1 MGERYTRVGP
11 APEALNERSLSG
23 TVHPMTTA
31 PTRDLD
37 TTDFTDPRVYDDPWE
52 LYAWLRDKEHLHHDA
67 ANDLYVAARHEDIF
81 HISRDEETYCSRFGV
96 RPRIAGDMS
105 IITLDGA
112 EHVRQRRLINKG
124 FTPQRVR
131 ELIPHVRELTNQILD
146 DFEARAAAGEVPID
160 FVEHFAIHVPL
171 IIICE
176 LMGLPAEQRLRM
188 YGWSDAMMAGDG
200 HVEADSPQL
209 LAAATAFGEF
219 AEMAVE
225 LIAQRRAEPRD
236 DLISILTQAFD
247 EGALTKEH
255 KAIQG
260 VSAEELDK
268 IRERNGSLN
277 DDELLAFLTVLMVAG
292 NETTRN
298 AITGGLLALS
308 RFPEQ
313 RELML
318 ANLDDDAFMATAAD
332 EIVRYVT
339 PVLGFVR
346 TVTVDHEYRNTELRE
361 GDRILML
368 YGGANRDPR
377 VFDRPDEL
385 DLTRNPNPH
394 LGFGI
399 GPHFC
404 LGANLARMEITTVF
418 QELLSRLPD
427 IVVPEGVRP
436 ERGDSSLVLALQHL
450 PSTFTPG
457 GCPVAH

>member
-1 MGERYTRVGP
+1 
-11 APEALNERSLSG
+11 
-23 TVHPMTTA
+23 MTIVDDDQRA
-31 PTRDLD
+31 DFAQ
-37 TTDFTDPRVYDDPWE
+37 TDFTDPRVFDDPWA
-52 LYAWLRDKEHLHHDA
+52 LYAWLREQDSLHRDE
-67 ANDLYVAARHEDIF
+67 ANDLYIASRHEDIF

-96 RPRIAGDMS
+96 RPKIAGDMS
-105 IITLDGA
+105 IITLDGD

-131 ELIPHVRELTNQILD
+131 EMIPHVRELTNEIIDEL
-146 DFEARAAAGEVPID
+146 EAKAAAGQVELD
-160 FVEHFAIHVPL
+160 FVENFAIHVPL

-176 LMGLPAEQRLRM
+176 LMGLPAEQRMNM

-209 LAAATAFGEF
+209 HAAANAFGEF
-219 AEMAVE
+219 AVMAIE
-225 LIAQRRAEPRD
+225 LIAERRSDPKN

-247 EGALTKEH
+247 DGALTKEH

-260 VSAEELDK
+260 VSEEDLVK
-268 IRERNGSLN
+268 MNERNGALN

-308 RFPEQ
+308 RFPDQ
-313 RELML
+313 RQLML
-318 ANLDDDAFMATAAD
+318 DNLQDAEFMATAAD
-332 EIVRYVT
+332 ELVRYVT
-339 PVLGFVR
+339 PVLGFIR
-346 TVTVDHEYRNTELRE
+346 TVTVDHTYRNTQLKE

-368 YGGANRDPR
+368 YGSANRDDR
-377 VFDRPDEL
+377 VFENPDVL
-385 DLTRNPNPH
+385 DLTRSPNPH
-394 LGFGI
+394 MGFGI

-427 IVVPEGVRP
+427 IQVPEGVTP
-436 ERGDSSLVLALQHL
+436 DRGDSSLVLALQHM
-450 PSTFTPG
+450 PASFTPG
-457 GCPVAH
+457 SGCPVEH

>member
-1 MGERYTRVGP
+1 M
-11 APEALNERSLSG
+11 SL
-23 TVHPMTTA
+23 VDDDRRA
-31 PTRDLD
+31 DFAN
-37 TTDFTDPRVYDDPWE
+37 TDFTDPRVFDDPWD
-52 LYAWLRDKEHLHHDA
+52 LYAWLRDQDSLHYDA

-81 HISRDEETYCSRFGV
+81 HISRDEETYCCRFGV
-96 RPRIAGDMS
+96 RPKIAGDMS

-131 ELIPHVRELTNQILD
+131 EMIPHVRDLTNEIID
-146 DFEARAAAGEVPID
+146 DFEAKAAAGELPLD
-160 FVEHFAIHVPL
+160 FVENFAIHVPL

-176 LMGLPAEQRLRM
+176 LMGLPPEQRLKM
-188 YGWSDAMMAGDG
+188 YGWSDTMMAGDG

-209 LAAATAFGEF
+209 LAAAESFGEF
-219 AEMAVE
+219 AVMAIE
-225 LIAQRRAEPRD
+225 LIAERRADPQN

-247 EGALTKEH
+247 DGALTKEH

-260 VSAEELDK
+260 VSDEDRAKMAE
-268 IRERNGSLN
+268 NGNGLN

-298 AITGGLLALS
+298 AITGGMLALS

-313 RELML
+313 RQLL
-318 ANLDDDAFMATAAD
+318 LDHLDDAEFMATAAD
-332 EIVRYVT
+332 ELVRYVT
-339 PVLGFVR
+339 PVLGFIR
-346 TVTVDHEYRNTELRE
+346 TVTVDHEYRNTKLKE
-361 GDRILML
+361 GDRVLML

-377 VFDRPDEL
+377 VFVDPDVL
-385 DLTRNPNPH
+385 DLTRSPNPH

-418 QELLSRLPD
+418 QELLTRLPD
-427 IVVPEGVRP
+427 IVVPEGITP
-436 ERGDSSLVLALQHL
+436 DRGDSSLVLALQHM
-450 PSTFTPG
+450 PATFTPG

>member
-1 MGERYTRVGP
+1 M
-11 APEALNERSLSG
+11 SLVDDDRRADFAS
-23 TVHPMTTA
+23 
-31 PTRDLD
+31 
-37 TTDFTDPRVYDDPWE
+37 TDFTDPRVFDDPWE
-52 LYAWLRDKEHLHHDA
+52 LYRWLRDQDSLHYDEV
-67 ANDLYVAARHEDIF
+67 NDLYIGARHEDVF
-81 HISRDEETYCSRFGV
+81 HVSREDDTYVSMYGV
-96 RPRIAGDMS
+96 RPKIAGDMS
-105 IITLDGA
+105 IITLDGD

-131 ELIPHVRELTNQILD
+131 EMIPHVRELTNEVIDEL
-146 DFEARAAAGEVPID
+146 EAKAASAEDLPLD

-176 LMGLPAEQRLRM
+176 LMGLPVEQRLNM
-188 YGWSDAMMAGDG
+188 YAWSDDMMAGDG

-209 LAAATAFGEF
+209 LAAAEAFGEY
-219 AEMAVE
+219 AGMVIE
-225 LIAQRRAEPRD
+225 LIAERREDPRN
-236 DLISILTQAFD
+236 DLISILTTAFD
-247 EGALTKEH
+247 DGALAKEH
-255 KAIQG
+255 KAIMG
-260 VSAEELDK
+260 VSDEDRAKLAARDSQ
-268 IRERNGSLN
+268 SLN

-313 RELML
+313 RQMML
-318 ANLDDDAFMATAAD
+318 DNLHDPAFMATAAD

-346 TVTVDHEYRNTELRE
+346 TVTHDHTYRNTDLKK
-361 GDRILML
+361 GDRVLML
-368 YGGANRDPR
+368 YGGANRDER

-385 DLTRNPNPH
+385 DLTRSPNPH

-418 QELLSRLPD
+418 QELLTRLPD
-427 IVVPEGVRP
+427 IKVPEGITP
-436 ERGDSSLVLALQHL
+436 GRGDSSLVLALQDV
-450 PSTFTPG
+450 PATFTPG